1 MSANSAAAALGL
13 LRLGGMQRSELF
25 QLFTPEALALLGSI
39 GDLDAKADVVKLVSA
54 LRAEGYAPGLVA
66 AVLTQAKL
74 RRRARKKF
82 GDFTDGM
89 LFTEDGLEQASR
101 LQAAA
106 LHAGRFRGAG
116 IKQVADLG
124 CGLGAESMAMGAIEL
139 NVRAFEIDEITAAL
153 AVFNLGAFDN
163 VEVEQADI
171 TTLDLSKF
179 EALFFDP
186 ARRELDG
193 KGERAARKFDPSQ
206 FSPNFDWVLEQART
220 KPSGIKLGPG
230 HPHEA
235 IAQDA
240 EAQWLSIDGD
250 LVELALWFGEVKR
263 PKVARAATVVNST
276 GRHEIVS
283 DTFESEPAEVGAIKN
298 FIYEPDNAVVR
309 SHLIADLARQVDATL
324 ISKEIA
330 YLTSDSEIDSPMM
343 RGFRV
348 IDEMAFDRKK
358 LKAYLRDRNIGTLE
372 IKKRGVDVVPEQ
384 LRKELNL
391 KGEIAATLILTRVG
405 DDHRALLAEAL

>member
-1 MSANSAAAALGL
+1 
-13 LRLGGMQRSELF
+13 MQRSELF

-263 PKVARAATVVNST
+263 PKVARAATVVNSS

-283 DTFESEPAEVGAIKN
+283 DVFESEPAEVGAIKN

-358 LKAYLRDRNIGTLE
+358 LKACLRDRKIGTLE

>member
-1 MSANSAAAALGL
+1 
-13 LRLGGMQRSELF
+13 
-25 QLFTPEALALLGSI
+25 
-39 GDLDAKADVVKLVSA
+39 
-54 LRAEGYAPGLVA
+54 
-66 AVLTQAKL
+66 
-74 RRRARKKF
+74 
-82 GDFTDGM
+82 M

-116 IKQVADLG
+116 ITQVADLG
-124 CGLGAESMAMGAIEL
+124 CGLGAESMAMGAIDL

-153 AVFNLGAFDN
+153 AVFNLGSFDN
-163 VEVEQADI
+163 VEVERADI
-171 TTLDLSKF
+171 TTLDLSQF

-193 KGERAARKFDPSQ
+193 KGERAARKFDPAQ
-206 FSPNFDWVLEQART
+206 FAPNFDWVLAQART
-220 KPSGIKLGPG
+220 KPTGIKVGPG
-230 HPHEA
+230 HPPEA
-235 IAQDA
+235 IPQDA
-240 EAQWLSIDGD
+240 EAQWLSLDGD
-250 LVELALWFGEVKR
+250 LVELGLWFGDVKR
-263 PKVARAATVVNST
+263 PRVARAATVVNAS

-283 DTFESEPAEVGAIKN
+283 ETFVSEPADVEAIKQ

-309 SHLIADLARQVDATL
+309 SHLIADLARQVGATL
-324 ISKEIA
+324 ISREIA
-330 YLTSDSEIDSPMM
+330 YLSSDVEIDSPLM

-384 LRKELNL
+384 LRKEMSL

-405 DDHRALLAEAL
+405 DDHRALIAQPL

>member
-1 MSANSAAAALGL
+1 
-13 LRLGGMQRSELF
+13 MQRSELF

-39 GDLDAKADVVKLVSA
+39 GDLDVKADVVKLVSA

-124 CGLGAESMAMGAIEL
+124 CGLGAESMAMGAIDL

-283 DTFESEPAEVGAIKN
+283 DVFESELAEVGAIKN

-372 IKKRGVDVVPEQ
+372 IKKRGVDVVPEL

>member
-1 MSANSAAAALGL
+1 
-13 LRLGGMQRSELF
+13 MQRSELF

-124 CGLGAESMAMGAIEL
+124 CGLGAESMAMGAIDL

-283 DTFESEPAEVGAIKN
+283 DVFESELAEVGAIKN

-309 SHLIADLARQVDATL
+309 SHLIADLARQIDATL

-372 IKKRGVDVVPEQ
+372 IKKRGVDVVPEL

>member
-1 MSANSAAAALGL
+1 MD
-13 LRLGGMQRSELF
+13 RSEF
-25 QLFTPEALALLGSI
+25 AKLFTPEALALLNAI
-39 GDLDAKADVVKLVSA
+39 GDLDAKADVLKLVSA
-54 LRAEGYAPGLVA
+54 LRAEGYDPGLVA
-66 AVLTQAKL
+66 AVLSQAKL

-116 IKQVADLG
+116 ISQVADLG
-124 CGLGAESMAMGAIEL
+124 CGLGAESMAMGAIDL
-139 NVRAFEIDEITAAL
+139 NVRAFEIDEVTAAL

-171 TTLDLSKF
+171 TTLDLSQF

-193 KGERAARKFDPSQ
+193 KGERATRKFDPAQ
-206 FSPNFDWVLEQART
+206 FSPNFNWVLEQART
-220 KPSGIKLGPG
+220 KPTGIKLGPG

-283 DTFESEPAEVGAIKN
+283 ETFESEPADVLPLKQ

-309 SHLIADLARQVDATL
+309 SHLIADLAREVGASL
-324 ISKEIA
+324 ISREIA
-330 YLTSDSEIDSPMM
+330 YLSSNQEIASPMM

-348 IDEMAFDRKK
+348 VDEMAFDRKK
-358 LKAYLRDRNIGTLE
+358 LKAYLRERNIGTLE

-384 LRKELNL
+384 LRKEMSL

-405 DDHRALLAEAL
+405 DDHRALIAQPL

>member
-1 MSANSAAAALGL
+1 
-13 LRLGGMQRSELF
+13 MQRSELF

-124 CGLGAESMAMGAIEL
+124 CGLGAESMAMGAIDL

-283 DTFESEPAEVGAIKN
+283 DTFKSEPTEVGAIKN

>member
-1 MSANSAAAALGL
+1 
-13 LRLGGMQRSELF
+13 MQRSELF

-124 CGLGAESMAMGAIEL
+124 CGLGAESMAMGAIDL

-220 KPSGIKLGPG
+220 KPTGIKLGPG

-263 PKVARAATVVNST
+263 PKVARAATVVNAT

-283 DTFESEPAEVGAIKN
+283 DVFESELAEVGAIKN

-330 YLTSDSEIDSPMM
+330 YLSSDREIDSPMM

>member
-1 MSANSAAAALGL
+1 MERA
-13 LRLGGMQRSELF
+13 ELF
-25 QLFTPEALALLGSI
+25 KLFTPEALALLGSI

-54 LRAEGYAPGLVA
+54 LRAEGYDAGLVA

-116 IKQVADLG
+116 ITQVADLG
-124 CGLGAESMAMGAIEL
+124 CGIGAESLAMGAIDL
-139 NVRAFEIDEITAAL
+139 NVRAFEIDEVTAAL

-171 TTLDLSKF
+171 TTLDLSQF

-193 KGERAARKFDPSQ
+193 KGERAARKFDPAQ
-206 FSPNFDWVLEQART
+206 FSPNYDWVVEQART
-220 KPSGIKLGPG
+220 KPTGIKLGPG

-235 IAQDA
+235 ITDDA

-250 LVELALWFGEVKR
+250 LVELALWFGDVKR
-263 PKVARAATVVNST
+263 PKVSRAATVVNLS

-283 DTFESEPAEVGAIKN
+283 ETFESEPAEIAPLKQ

-309 SHLIADLARQVDATL
+309 SHLIADLAGVVGATL
-324 ISKEIA
+324 ISREIA
-330 YLTSDSEIDSPMM
+330 YLSSDAQIDSPFM

-358 LKAYLRDRNIGTLE
+358 LKAYMRDNNIGTLE

-384 LRKELNL
+384 LRKELSL

-405 DDHRALLAEAL
+405 DDHRALIAEPLKSAN

>member
-1 MSANSAAAALGL
+1 MD
-13 LRLGGMQRSELF
+13 RSEF
-25 QLFTPEALALLGSI
+25 AKLFTPEALALLNAI
-39 GDLDAKADVVKLVSA
+39 GDLDAKADVLKLVSA
-54 LRAEGYAPGLVA
+54 LRAEGYDPGLVA
-66 AVLTQAKL
+66 AVLSQAKL

-116 IKQVADLG
+116 ITQVADLG
-124 CGLGAESMAMGAIEL
+124 CGLGAESMAMGAIDL
-139 NVRAFEIDEITAAL
+139 NVRAFEIDEVTAAL

-163 VEVEQADI
+163 IEVEQADI
-171 TTLDLSKF
+171 TTLDLSQF
-179 EALFFDP
+179 QALFFDP

-193 KGERAARKFDPSQ
+193 KGERATRKFDPAQ
-206 FSPNFDWVLEQART
+206 FSPNFNWVLEQART
-220 KPSGIKLGPG
+220 KPTGIKLGPG

-283 DTFESEPAEVGAIKN
+283 ETFESEPADVSALKQ

-309 SHLIADLARQVDATL
+309 SHLIADLAREVGASL
-324 ISKEIA
+324 ISREIA
-330 YLTSDSEIDSPMM
+330 YLSSDREIDSPMM

-348 IDEMAFDRKK
+348 VDEMAFDRKK
-358 LKAYLRDRNIGTLE
+358 LKAYLRERNIGTLE

-384 LRKELNL
+384 LRKEMSL

-405 DDHRALLAEAL
+405 DDHRALIAQPL

>member
-1 MSANSAAAALGL
+1 MDRTEFAK
-13 LRLGGMQRSELF
+13 
-25 QLFTPEALALLGSI
+25 LFTPEALALLNAI
-39 GDLDAKADVVKLVSA
+39 GDLDAKADVLKLVSA
-54 LRAEGYAPGLVA
+54 LRAEGYDPGLVA
-66 AVLTQAKL
+66 AVLSQAKL

-116 IKQVADLG
+116 ISQVADLG
-124 CGLGAESMAMGAIEL
+124 CGLGAESMAMGAIDL
-139 NVRAFEIDEITAAL
+139 NVRAFEIDEVTAAL

-171 TTLDLSKF
+171 TTLDLSQF

-193 KGERAARKFDPSQ
+193 KGERAARKFDPAQ
-206 FSPNFDWVLEQART
+206 FSPNFNWVLEQART
-220 KPSGIKLGPG
+220 KPTGIKLGPG

-235 IAQDA
+235 IAQEA

-263 PKVARAATVVNST
+263 LKVARAATVVNST

-283 DTFESEPAEVGAIKN
+283 ETFESEPADVSALKQ

-309 SHLIADLARQVDATL
+309 SHLIADLAREVGASL
-324 ISKEIA
+324 ISREIA
-330 YLTSDSEIDSPMM
+330 YLSSDREIDSPMM

-358 LKAYLRDRNIGTLE
+358 LKAYLREQNIGTLE

-384 LRKELNL
+384 LRKEMSL

-405 DDHRALLAEAL
+405 DDHRALIAQPL

>member
-1 MSANSAAAALGL
+1 MD
-13 LRLGGMQRSELF
+13 RSEF
-25 QLFTPEALALLGSI
+25 AKLFTPEALALLNAI
-39 GDLDAKADVVKLVSA
+39 GDLDAKADVLKLVSA
-54 LRAEGYAPGLVA
+54 LRAEGYDPGLVA
-66 AVLTQAKL
+66 AVLSQAKL

-116 IKQVADLG
+116 ISQVADLG
-124 CGLGAESMAMGAIEL
+124 CGLGAESMAMGAIDL
-139 NVRAFEIDEITAAL
+139 NVRAFEIDEVTAAL

-171 TTLDLSKF
+171 TTLDLSQF

-193 KGERAARKFDPSQ
+193 KGERATRKFDPAQ
-206 FSPNFDWVLEQART
+206 FSPNFNWVLEQART
-220 KPSGIKLGPG
+220 KPTGIKLGPG

-283 DTFESEPAEVGAIKN
+283 ETFESEPADVLPLKQ

-309 SHLIADLARQVDATL
+309 SHLIADLAREIGASL
-324 ISKEIA
+324 ISREIA
-330 YLTSDSEIDSPMM
+330 YLSSDQEIESPMM

-358 LKAYLRDRNIGTLE
+358 LKAYLREQNIGTLE

-384 LRKELNL
+384 LRKEMSL

-405 DDHRALLAEAL
+405 DDHRALIAQPL

>member
-1 MSANSAAAALGL
+1 MD
-13 LRLGGMQRSELF
+13 RSEF
-25 QLFTPEALALLGSI
+25 AKLFTTEALALLNAI
-39 GDLDAKADVVKLVSA
+39 GDLDAKADVLKLVSA
-54 LRAEGYAPGLVA
+54 LRAEGYDPGLVA
-66 AVLTQAKL
+66 AVLSQAKL

-116 IKQVADLG
+116 ITQVADLG
-124 CGLGAESMAMGAIEL
+124 CGLGAESMAMGAIDL
-139 NVRAFEIDEITAAL
+139 NVRAFEIDEVTAAL

-171 TTLDLSKF
+171 TTLDLSQF

-193 KGERAARKFDPSQ
+193 KGERATRKFDPAQ
-206 FSPNFDWVLEQART
+206 FSPNFNWVLEQART
-220 KPSGIKLGPG
+220 KPTGIKLGPG

-283 DTFESEPAEVGAIKN
+283 ETFESEPADVTPLRR

-309 SHLIADLARQVDATL
+309 SHLIADLAREVGASL
-324 ISKEIA
+324 ISREIA
-330 YLTSDSEIDSPMM
+330 YLTSESEIDSPMM

-348 IDEMAFDRKK
+348 VDEMAFDRKK
-358 LKAYLRDRNIGTLE
+358 LKAYLRERNIGRLE

-384 LRKELNL
+384 LRKEMSL

-405 DDHRALLAEAL
+405 DDHRALIAQPL

>member
-1 MSANSAAAALGL
+1 MSANRAAAALGL

-220 KPSGIKLGPG
+220 KPTGIKLGPG

-283 DTFESEPAEVGAIKN
+283 DVFESEPAEVGAIKN

-348 IDEMAFDRKK
+348 IAEMAFDRKK

>member
-1 MSANSAAAALGL
+1 MP
-13 LRLGGMQRSELF
+13 RLEPMDRSEF
-25 QLFTPEALALLGSI
+25 AKLFTTEALALLNAI
-39 GDLDAKADVVKLVSA
+39 GDLDAKADVLKLVSA
-54 LRAEGYAPGLVA
+54 LRAEGYDPGLVA
-66 AVLTQAKL
+66 AVLSQAKL

-116 IKQVADLG
+116 ITQVADLG
-124 CGLGAESMAMGAIEL
+124 CGLGAESMAMGAIDL
-139 NVRAFEIDEITAAL
+139 NVRAFEIDEVTAAL

-171 TTLDLSKF
+171 TTLDLSQF

-193 KGERAARKFDPSQ
+193 KGERATRKFDPAQ
-206 FSPNFDWVLEQART
+206 FSPNFNWVLEQART
-220 KPSGIKLGPG
+220 KPTGIKLGPG

-283 DTFESEPAEVGAIKN
+283 ETFESEPADVSPLKQ

-309 SHLIADLARQVDATL
+309 SHLIADLAREVGASL
-324 ISKEIA
+324 ISREIA
-330 YLTSDSEIDSPMM
+330 YLTSESEIDSPMM

-348 IDEMAFDRKK
+348 VDEMAFDRKK
-358 LKAYLRDRNIGTLE
+358 LKAYLRERNIGRLE

-384 LRKELNL
+384 LRKEMSL

-405 DDHRALLAEAL
+405 DDHRALIAQPL

>member
-1 MSANSAAAALGL
+1 MD
-13 LRLGGMQRSELF
+13 RSEF
-25 QLFTPEALALLGSI
+25 AKLFTPEALALLNAI
-39 GDLDAKADVVKLVSA
+39 GDLDAKADVLKLVSA
-54 LRAEGYAPGLVA
+54 LRAEGYDPGLVA
-66 AVLTQAKL
+66 AVLSQAKL

-116 IKQVADLG
+116 ISQVADLG
-124 CGLGAESMAMGAIEL
+124 CGLGAESMAMGAIDL
-139 NVRAFEIDEITAAL
+139 NVRAFEIDEVTAAL

-171 TTLDLSKF
+171 TTLDLSQF

-193 KGERAARKFDPSQ
+193 KGERATRKFDPAQ
-206 FSPNFDWVLEQART
+206 FSPNFNWVLEQART
-220 KPSGIKLGPG
+220 KPTGIKLGPG

-283 DTFESEPAEVGAIKN
+283 ETFESEPADVLALKQ

-309 SHLIADLARQVDATL
+309 SHLIADLAREVGASL
-324 ISKEIA
+324 ISREIA
-330 YLTSDSEIDSPMM
+330 YLSSDREIDSPMM

-358 LKAYLRDRNIGTLE
+358 LKAYLREQNIGTLE

-384 LRKELNL
+384 LRKEMSL

-405 DDHRALLAEAL
+405 DDHRALIAQPL

>member
-1 MSANSAAAALGL
+1 MDRNEFAK
-13 LRLGGMQRSELF
+13 
-25 QLFTPEALALLGSI
+25 LFTPEALALLNSI

-54 LRAEGYAPGLVA
+54 LRAEGYDAGLVA
-66 AVLTQAKL
+66 AVLSQAKL

-116 IKQVADLG
+116 ISEVADLG
-124 CGLGAESMAMGAIEL
+124 CGIGAESLAMAAIDL
-139 NVRAFEIDEITAAL
+139 NVKAFEIDEITAAI

-163 VEVEQADI
+163 AEVAQADI
-171 TTLDLSKF
+171 TQLNLAPF

-186 ARRELDG
+186 ARRELEG
-193 KGERAARKFDPSQ
+193 KGERAARKFDPEQ
-206 FSPNFDWVLEQART
+206 FSPNFNWVLEQART
-220 KPSGIKLGPG
+220 KPTGIKLGPG

-235 IAQDA
+235 IPEDA

-263 PKVARAATVVNST
+263 PKVARAATVVNAA
-276 GRHEIVS
+276 GRHEISSEVAV
-283 DTFESEPAEVGAIKN
+283 SEPAEVEPLKR

-309 SHLIADLARQVDATL
+309 SHLIADLAIENGATL
-324 ISKEIA
+324 VSREIA
-330 YLTSDSEIDSPMM
+330 YLSSDQQIDSPMM
-343 RGFRV
+343 RGFEV
-348 IDEMAFDRKK
+348 VDEMAFDRKK
-358 LKAYLRDRNIGTLE
+358 LKAYLRDKNIGTLE

-384 LRKELNL
+384 LRKDLGL
-391 KGEIAATLILTRVG
+391 KGEIAATLILTRIG
-405 DDHRALLAEAL
+405 DDHRALIAKPLR

>member
-1 MSANSAAAALGL
+1 
-13 LRLGGMQRSELF
+13 MQRAELF
-25 QLFTPEALALLGSI
+25 KLFTPEALALLGSI
-39 GDLDAKADVVKLVSA
+39 GDLDAKADVLKLVSA
-54 LRAEGYAPGLVA
+54 LRAEGYDPGLVA
-66 AVLTQAKL
+66 AVLSQAKL

-116 IKQVADLG
+116 ITQVADLG
-124 CGLGAESMAMGAIEL
+124 CGLGAESMAMGAIDL

-153 AVFNLGAFDN
+153 AVFNLGSFEN

-171 TTLDLSKF
+171 TTLDLSQF

-193 KGERAARKFDPSQ
+193 KGERAARKFDPAQ
-206 FSPNFDWVLEQART
+206 FAPNFDWVLAQART
-220 KPSGIKLGPG
+220 KPTGIKVGPG

-235 IAQDA
+235 IPQDA

-250 LVELALWFGEVKR
+250 LVELGLWFGDVKR
-263 PKVARAATVVNST
+263 PRVARAATVVNAS

-283 DTFESEPAEVGAIKN
+283 ETFVSEPADVSAIKQ

-324 ISKEIA
+324 ISREIA
-330 YLTSDSEIDSPMM
+330 YLSSNVEIDSPLM

-384 LRKELNL
+384 LRKELSL

>member
-1 MSANSAAAALGL
+1 
-13 LRLGGMQRSELF
+13 MQRSELF

-124 CGLGAESMAMGAIEL
+124 CGLGAESMAMGAIDL

-220 KPSGIKLGPG
+220 KPTGIKLGPG

-283 DTFESEPAEVGAIKN
+283 DVFESELAEVGAIKN

-330 YLTSDSEIDSPMM
+330 YLSSDREIDSPMM

>member
-1 MSANSAAAALGL
+1 
-13 LRLGGMQRSELF
+13 MQRSELF

-139 NVRAFEIDEITAAL
+139 NVCAFEIDEITAAL

-283 DTFESEPAEVGAIKN
+283 DVFESELAEVGAIKN

>member
-1 MSANSAAAALGL
+1 
-13 LRLGGMQRSELF
+13 MQRSELY

-66 AVLTQAKL
+66 AVLSQAKL

-116 IKQVADLG
+116 IEQVADLG
-124 CGLGAESMAMGAIEL
+124 CGIGAESMAMAAIDL
-139 NVRAFEIDEITAAL
+139 NVRAFEIDEITAAI

-171 TTLDLSKF
+171 TTLDLSQF

-193 KGERAARKFDPSQ
+193 KGERAIRKFDPAQ
-206 FSPNFDWVLEQART
+206 FSPNFEWVLEQART

-235 IAQDA
+235 IARDA

-250 LVELALWFGEVKR
+250 LVELALWFGDVKR

-283 DTFESEPAEVGAIKN
+283 ESFESEPAEVAPLGQ

-309 SHLIADLARQVDATL
+309 SHLIADLAREVSATL
-324 ISKEIA
+324 ISPEIA
-330 YLTSDSEIDSPMM
+330 YLSSANEIDSPLM
-343 RGFRV
+343 RGFRI

-358 LKAYLRDRNIGTLE
+358 LKAHLREKNIGSLE

-384 LRKELNL
+384 LRKELGL

-405 DDHRALLAEAL
+405 DDHRALLAEPL

>member
-1 MSANSAAAALGL
+1 
-13 LRLGGMQRSELF
+13 MQRAELF
-25 QLFTPEALALLGSI
+25 KLFTPEALALLGSI
-39 GDLDAKADVVKLVSA
+39 GDLDAKADVLKLVSA
-54 LRAEGYAPGLVA
+54 LRAEGYDPGLVA
-66 AVLTQAKL
+66 AVLSQAKL

-116 IKQVADLG
+116 ITQVADLG
-124 CGLGAESMAMGAIEL
+124 CGLGAESMAMGAIDL

-153 AVFNLGAFDN
+153 AVFNLGSFDN

-171 TTLDLSKF
+171 TTLDLSQF

-186 ARRELDG
+186 ARRDLDG
-193 KGERAARKFDPSQ
+193 KGERAARKFDPAQ
-206 FSPNFDWVLEQART
+206 FAPNFDWVLAQART
-220 KPSGIKLGPG
+220 KPTGIKVGPG

-235 IAQDA
+235 IPQDA

-250 LVELALWFGEVKR
+250 LVELGLWFGDVKR
-263 PKVARAATVVNST
+263 PRVARAATVVNAS

-283 DTFESEPAEVGAIKN
+283 ETFVSEPADVEAIKQ

-309 SHLIADLARQVDATL
+309 SHLIADLARQVGATL
-324 ISKEIA
+324 ISREIA
-330 YLTSDSEIDSPMM
+330 YLSSDVEIDSPLM

-384 LRKELNL
+384 LRKELSL

-405 DDHRALLAEAL
+405 DDHRALIAQPL

>member
-1 MSANSAAAALGL
+1 
-13 LRLGGMQRSELF
+13 MQRAELF
-25 QLFTPEALALLGSI
+25 KLFTPEALALLGSI
-39 GDLDAKADVVKLVSA
+39 GDLDAKADVLKLVSA
-54 LRAEGYAPGLVA
+54 LRAEGYDPGLVA
-66 AVLTQAKL
+66 AVLSQAKL

-116 IKQVADLG
+116 ITQVADLG
-124 CGLGAESMAMGAIEL
+124 CGLGAESMAMGAIDL

-153 AVFNLGAFDN
+153 AVFNLGSFDN

-171 TTLDLSKF
+171 TTLDLSQF

-193 KGERAARKFDPSQ
+193 KGERAARKFDPAQ
-206 FSPNFDWVLEQART
+206 FAPNFDWVVAQART
-220 KPSGIKLGPG
+220 KPTGIKVGPG

-235 IAQDA
+235 IPQDA

-250 LVELALWFGEVKR
+250 LVELGLWFGDVKR
-263 PKVARAATVVNST
+263 PRVARAATVVNAS

-283 DTFESEPAEVGAIKN
+283 EAFVSEPADVEAIKQ

-309 SHLIADLARQVDATL
+309 SHLIADLARQVGATL
-324 ISKEIA
+324 ISREIA
-330 YLTSDSEIDSPMM
+330 YLSSDVEIDSPLM

-358 LKAYLRDRNIGTLE
+358 LKAYLRDRHIGTLE

-384 LRKELNL
+384 LRKELSL

-405 DDHRALLAEAL
+405 DDHRALIAQPL

>member
-1 MSANSAAAALGL
+1 
-13 LRLGGMQRSELF
+13 
-25 QLFTPEALALLGSI
+25 
-39 GDLDAKADVVKLVSA
+39 
-54 LRAEGYAPGLVA
+54 
-66 AVLTQAKL
+66 
-74 RRRARKKF
+74 
-82 GDFTDGM
+82 M

-116 IKQVADLG
+116 ITQVADLG
-124 CGLGAESMAMGAIEL
+124 CGIGAESLAMGAIDL
-139 NVRAFEIDEITAAL
+139 NVRAFEIDEVTAAL

-171 TTLDLSKF
+171 TKLDLSVF

-193 KGERAARKFDPSQ
+193 KGERAARKFDPAQ
-206 FSPNFDWVLEQART
+206 FAPNFDWVVEQART
-220 KPSGIKLGPG
+220 KPTGIKLGPG

-235 IAQDA
+235 IAEEA

-263 PKVARAATVVNST
+263 PKVKRAATVVNSR

-283 DTFESEPAEVGAIKN
+283 EEFESEPAELAPLKQ

-309 SHLIADLARQVDATL
+309 SHLIADLAGEVGATL
-324 ISKEIA
+324 ISREIA
-330 YLTSDSEIDSPMM
+330 YLSSDSEIDSPFM

-358 LKAYLRDRNIGTLE
+358 LKAYLRENNIGTLE

-384 LRKELNL
+384 LRKEMSL

-405 DDHRALLAEAL
+405 DDHRALIAEPLKNN

>member
-1 MSANSAAAALGL
+1 MD
-13 LRLGGMQRSELF
+13 RSEF
-25 QLFTPEALALLGSI
+25 AKLFTPESLALLNAI
-39 GDLDAKADVVKLVSA
+39 GDLDAKADVLKLVSA
-54 LRAEGYAPGLVA
+54 LRAEGYDPGLVA
-66 AVLTQAKL
+66 AVLSQAKL

-116 IKQVADLG
+116 ITQVADLG
-124 CGLGAESMAMGAIEL
+124 CGLGAESMAMGAIDL
-139 NVRAFEIDEITAAL
+139 NVRAFEIDEVTAAL

-171 TTLDLSKF
+171 TRLDLSQF

-193 KGERAARKFDPSQ
+193 KGERATRKFDPAQ
-206 FSPNFDWVLEQART
+206 FSPNYNWVLEQART
-220 KPSGIKLGPG
+220 KPTGIKLGPG

-235 IAQDA
+235 IAEDA

-283 DTFESEPAEVGAIKN
+283 ETFESEPADVSALKQ

-309 SHLIADLARQVDATL
+309 SHLIADLAREVGASL
-324 ISKEIA
+324 VSREIA
-330 YLTSDSEIDSPMM
+330 YLSSDRQIDSPMM

-348 IDEMAFDRKK
+348 IDEMSFDRKK
-358 LKAYLRDRNIGTLE
+358 LKAYLRERNIGTLE

-384 LRKELNL
+384 LRKEMSL
-391 KGEIAATLILTRVG
+391 KGEVAATLILTRVG
-405 DDHRALLAEAL
+405 DDHRALIAQPL

>member
-1 MSANSAAAALGL
+1 
-13 LRLGGMQRSELF
+13 MQRSELF

-171 TTLDLSKF
+171 KTLDLSKF

-283 DTFESEPAEVGAIKN
+283 DVFESEPAEVGAIKN

>member
-1 MSANSAAAALGL
+1 
-13 LRLGGMQRSELF
+13 MQRSELF

-283 DTFESEPAEVGAIKN
+283 DVFESEPAEVGAIKN

-330 YLTSDSEIDSPMM
+330 YLSSDSEIDSPMM

>member
-1 MSANSAAAALGL
+1 MD
-13 LRLGGMQRSELF
+13 RSEF
-25 QLFTPEALALLGSI
+25 AKLFTPEALALLNAI
-39 GDLDAKADVVKLVSA
+39 GDLDAKADVLKLVSA
-54 LRAEGYAPGLVA
+54 LRAEGYDPGLVA
-66 AVLTQAKL
+66 AVLSQAKL

-116 IKQVADLG
+116 ITQVADLG
-124 CGLGAESMAMGAIEL
+124 CGLGAESMAMGAIGL
-139 NVRAFEIDEITAAL
+139 NVRAFEIDEVTAAL

-171 TTLDLSKF
+171 TTLDLSQF

-193 KGERAARKFDPSQ
+193 KGERATRKFDPAQ
-206 FSPNFDWVLEQART
+206 FSPNFNWVLEQART
-220 KPSGIKLGPG
+220 KPTGIKLGPG

-263 PKVARAATVVNST
+263 LKVARAATVVNST

-283 DTFESEPAEVGAIKN
+283 ETFESEPADVSPLKQ

-309 SHLIADLARQVDATL
+309 SHLIADLAREVGASL
-324 ISKEIA
+324 ISREIA
-330 YLTSDSEIDSPMM
+330 YLSSDKEIDSPMM

-358 LKAYLRDRNIGTLE
+358 LKAYLRERNIGTLE

-384 LRKELNL
+384 LRKELSL

-405 DDHRALLAEAL
+405 DDHRALIAQPL

>member
-1 MSANSAAAALGL
+1 
-13 LRLGGMQRSELF
+13 MQRSELF

-283 DTFESEPAEVGAIKN
+283 DVFESEPAAVGAIKN

>member
-1 MSANSAAAALGL
+1 MD
-13 LRLGGMQRSELF
+13 RSEF
-25 QLFTPEALALLGSI
+25 AKLFTPEALALLNAI
-39 GDLDAKADVVKLVSA
+39 GDLDAKADVLKLVSA
-54 LRAEGYAPGLVA
+54 LRAEGYDPGLVA
-66 AVLTQAKL
+66 AVLSQAKL

-116 IKQVADLG
+116 ISQVADLG
-124 CGLGAESMAMGAIEL
+124 CGLGAESMAMGAIDL
-139 NVRAFEIDEITAAL
+139 NVRAFEIDEVTAAL
-153 AVFNLGAFDN
+153 AVFNLGAFEN

-171 TTLDLSKF
+171 TTLDLSQF

-193 KGERAARKFDPSQ
+193 KGERAARKFDPAQ
-206 FSPNFDWVLEQART
+206 FSPNFNWVLEQART
-220 KPSGIKLGPG
+220 KPTGIKLGPG

-250 LVELALWFGEVKR
+250 LVELALWFGEVRR

-283 DTFESEPAEVGAIKN
+283 ETFESEPADVSSLKQ
-298 FIYEPDNAVVR
+298 FIYEPDNAVIR
-309 SHLIADLARQVDATL
+309 SHLIADLAREVGASL
-324 ISKEIA
+324 ISREIA
-330 YLTSDSEIDSPMM
+330 YVSSDQEIDSPMM

-348 IDEMAFDRKK
+348 VDEMAFDRKK
-358 LKAYLRDRNIGTLE
+358 LKAYLRERNIGTLE

-384 LRKELNL
+384 LRKEMGL

-405 DDHRALLAEAL
+405 DDHRALIAQPL

>member
-1 MSANSAAAALGL
+1 
-13 LRLGGMQRSELF
+13 MQRSELF

-220 KPSGIKLGPG
+220 KPTGIKLGPG

-283 DTFESEPAEVGAIKN
+283 DVFESEPAKVGAIKN

>member
-1 MSANSAAAALGL
+1 MDRNEFAK
-13 LRLGGMQRSELF
+13 
-25 QLFTPEALALLGSI
+25 LFTPEALALLNAI
-39 GDLDAKADVVKLVSA
+39 GDLDAKADVLKLVSA
-54 LRAEGYAPGLVA
+54 LRAEGYDPGLVA
-66 AVLTQAKL
+66 AVLSQAKL

-124 CGLGAESMAMGAIEL
+124 CGLGAESMAMGAIDL
-139 NVRAFEIDEITAAL
+139 DVRAFEIDEVTAAL
-153 AVFNLGAFDN
+153 AVFNLGAFEN

-171 TTLDLSKF
+171 TTLDLSQF

-186 ARRELDG
+186 SRRELDG
-193 KGERAARKFDPSQ
+193 KGERATRKFDPAQ
-206 FSPNFDWVLEQART
+206 FSPNFNWVLEQART
-220 KPSGIKLGPG
+220 KPTGIKLGPG

-283 DTFESEPAEVGAIKN
+283 ETFESEPAEVSQLKQ
-298 FIYEPDNAVVR
+298 FIYEPDNAIVR
-309 SHLIADLARQVDATL
+309 SHLIADLANEVGATL
-324 ISKEIA
+324 ISREIA
-330 YLTSDSEIDSPMM
+330 YLTSDEQINSPMM

-348 IDEMAFDRKK
+348 LDEMAFDRKK
-358 LKAYLRDRNIGTLE
+358 LKAYLRERNIGTLE

-384 LRKELNL
+384 LRKELSL
-391 KGEIAATLILTRVG
+391 KGEIAATLILTRIG
-405 DDHRALLAEAL
+405 DDHRALLAEPLT

>member
-1 MSANSAAAALGL
+1 MD
-13 LRLGGMQRSELF
+13 RSEF
-25 QLFTPEALALLGSI
+25 AKLFTPEALALLNAI
-39 GDLDAKADVVKLVSA
+39 GDLDAKADVLKLVSA
-54 LRAEGYAPGLVA
+54 LRAEGYDPGLVA
-66 AVLTQAKL
+66 AVLSQAKL

-116 IKQVADLG
+116 ISQVADLG
-124 CGLGAESMAMGAIEL
+124 CGLGAESMAMGAIDL
-139 NVRAFEIDEITAAL
+139 NVRAFEIDEVTAAL

-171 TTLDLSKF
+171 TTLDLSQF

-193 KGERAARKFDPSQ
+193 KGERATRKFDPAQ
-206 FSPNFDWVLEQART
+206 FSPNFNWVLEQART
-220 KPSGIKLGPG
+220 KPTGIKLGPG

-263 PKVARAATVVNST
+263 PKVARAATVVNSK

-283 DTFESEPAEVGAIKN
+283 ETFESEPTEVSPLKQ

-309 SHLIADLARQVDATL
+309 SHLIADLAREVGASL
-324 ISKEIA
+324 ISREIA
-330 YLTSDSEIDSPMM
+330 YLSSDQEIDSPMM

-348 IDEMAFDRKK
+348 VDEMAFDRKK
-358 LKAYLRDRNIGTLE
+358 LKAYLRERNIGTLE
-372 IKKRGVDVVPEQ
+372 IKKRGIDVVPEQ
-384 LRKELNL
+384 LRKEMSL

-405 DDHRALLAEAL
+405 DDHRALIAQPL

>member
-1 MSANSAAAALGL
+1 
-13 LRLGGMQRSELF
+13 MQRAELF
-25 QLFTPEALALLGSI
+25 KLFTPEALALLGSI
-39 GDLDAKADVVKLVSA
+39 GDLDAKADVLKLVSA
-54 LRAEGYAPGLVA
+54 LRAEGYDPGLVA
-66 AVLTQAKL
+66 AVLSQAKL

-116 IKQVADLG
+116 ITQVADLG
-124 CGLGAESMAMGAIEL
+124 CGLGAESMAMGAIDL

-153 AVFNLGAFDN
+153 AVFNLGSFDN

-171 TTLDLSKF
+171 TTLDLSQF

-193 KGERAARKFDPSQ
+193 KGERAARKFDPAQ
-206 FSPNFDWVLEQART
+206 FAPNFDWVLAQART
-220 KPSGIKLGPG
+220 KPTGIKVGPG
-230 HPHEA
+230 HPHEE
-235 IAQDA
+235 IPQEA

-250 LVELALWFGEVKR
+250 LVELGLWFGDVKR
-263 PKVARAATVVNST
+263 PRVARAATVVNAS
-276 GRHEIVS
+276 GRNEIVS
-283 DTFESEPAEVGAIKN
+283 ETFVSEPADVEAIKQ

-324 ISKEIA
+324 ISREIA
-330 YLTSDSEIDSPMM
+330 YLSSDIEIDSPLM

-384 LRKELNL
+384 LRKELSL

>member
-1 MSANSAAAALGL
+1 
-13 LRLGGMQRSELF
+13 MQRAELF
-25 QLFTPEALALLGSI
+25 KLFTPEALTLLASV
-39 GDLDAKADVVKLVSA
+39 GDLDAKADVLKLVSS
-54 LRAEGYAPGLVA
+54 LRAEGYDAGLVA

-82 GDFTDGM
+82 GDFADGM

-116 IKQVADLG
+116 ITQVADLG
-124 CGLGAESMAMGAIEL
+124 CGLGAESMAMGAIDL

-171 TTLDLSKF
+171 TTLDLSQF

-186 ARRELDG
+186 ARRDLDG
-193 KGERAARKFDPSQ
+193 KGERAARKFDPAQ
-206 FSPNFDWVLEQART
+206 FAPNFDWVLEQART
-220 KPSGIKLGPG
+220 KPTGIKVGPG
-230 HPHEA
+230 HPHDA
-235 IAQDA
+235 IPQDA

-250 LVELALWFGEVKR
+250 LVELGLWFGEVKR
-263 PKVARAATVVNST
+263 PRVSRAATVVNAS

-283 DTFESEPAEVGAIKN
+283 ETFESEPAEVAGLKQ

-309 SHLIADLARQVDATL
+309 SHLIADLAREVGATL
-324 ISKEIA
+324 ISPEIA
-330 YLTSDSEIDSPMM
+330 YLSSDEEIDSPMM

-348 IDEMAFDRKK
+348 LDEMAFDRKK
-358 LKAYLRDRNIGTLE
+358 LKASLRDRNIGILE

-384 LRKELNL
+384 LRKELSL

-405 DDHRALLAEAL
+405 DDHRALLAEPLR

>member
-1 MSANSAAAALGL
+1 MDRNEFAK
-13 LRLGGMQRSELF
+13 
-25 QLFTPEALALLGSI
+25 LFTPEALALLNAI
-39 GDLDAKADVVKLVSA
+39 GDLDAKADVLKLVSA
-54 LRAEGYAPGLVA
+54 LRAEGYDTGLVA
-66 AVLTQAKL
+66 AVLSQAKL

-124 CGLGAESMAMGAIEL
+124 CGLGAESMAMGAIDL
-139 NVRAFEIDEITAAL
+139 NVRAFEIDEVTAAL
-153 AVFNLGAFDN
+153 AVFNLGAFEN

-171 TTLDLSKF
+171 TTLDLSQF

-193 KGERAARKFDPSQ
+193 KGERATRKFDPAQ
-206 FSPNFDWVLEQART
+206 FSPNFNWVLEQART
-220 KPSGIKLGPG
+220 KPTGIKLVPG

-283 DTFESEPAEVGAIKN
+283 ETFESEPAEVSQLKQ
-298 FIYEPDNAVVR
+298 FIYEPDNAIVR
-309 SHLIADLARQVDATL
+309 SHLIADLANEVGATL
-324 ISKEIA
+324 ISREIA
-330 YLTSDSEIDSPMM
+330 YLTSDEQIDSPMM

-348 IDEMAFDRKK
+348 LDEMAFDRKK
-358 LKAYLRDRNIGTLE
+358 LKAYLRERNIGTLE

-384 LRKELNL
+384 LRKELSL
-391 KGEIAATLILTRVG
+391 KGEIAATLILTRIG
-405 DDHRALLAEAL
+405 DDHRALLAEPLT

>member
-1 MSANSAAAALGL
+1 MD
-13 LRLGGMQRSELF
+13 RSEF
-25 QLFTPEALALLGSI
+25 AKLFTPEALALLNAI
-39 GDLDAKADVVKLVSA
+39 GDLDAKADVLKLVSA
-54 LRAEGYAPGLVA
+54 LRAEGYDPGLVA
-66 AVLTQAKL
+66 AVLSQAKL

-116 IKQVADLG
+116 ITQVADLG
-124 CGLGAESMAMGAIEL
+124 CGLGAESMAMGAIDL
-139 NVRAFEIDEITAAL
+139 NVRAFEIDEVTAAL

-171 TTLDLSKF
+171 TTLDLSQF

-193 KGERAARKFDPSQ
+193 KGERAARKFDPAQ
-206 FSPNFDWVLEQART
+206 FSPNFNWVLEQART
-220 KPSGIKLGPG
+220 KPTGIKLGPG

-283 DTFESEPAEVGAIKN
+283 ETFESEPADVLPLKQ

-309 SHLIADLARQVDATL
+309 SHLIADLAREVGASL
-324 ISKEIA
+324 ISREIA
-330 YLTSDSEIDSPMM
+330 YLSSDKEIYSPMM

-348 IDEMAFDRKK
+348 VDEMAFDRKK
-358 LKAYLRDRNIGTLE
+358 LKAYLRERNIGTLE

-384 LRKELNL
+384 LRKEMSL

-405 DDHRALLAEAL
+405 DDHRALIAQPL

>member
-1 MSANSAAAALGL
+1 
-13 LRLGGMQRSELF
+13 MQRAELF
-25 QLFTPEALALLGSI
+25 KLFTPEALALLGSI
-39 GDLDAKADVVKLVSA
+39 GDLDAKADVLKLVSA
-54 LRAEGYAPGLVA
+54 LRAEGYDPGLVA
-66 AVLTQAKL
+66 AVLSQAKL

-116 IKQVADLG
+116 ITQVADLG
-124 CGLGAESMAMGAIEL
+124 CGLGAESMAMGAIDL

-153 AVFNLGAFDN
+153 AVFNLGSFEN

-171 TTLDLSKF
+171 TTLDLSQF

-193 KGERAARKFDPSQ
+193 KGERAARKFDPAQ
-206 FSPNFDWVLEQART
+206 FAPNFDWVLAQART
-220 KPSGIKLGPG
+220 KPTGIKVGPG
-230 HPHEA
+230 HPHEE
-235 IAQDA
+235 IPQEA

-250 LVELALWFGEVKR
+250 LVELGLWFGDVKR
-263 PKVARAATVVNST
+263 PRVARAATVVNAS

-283 DTFESEPAEVGAIKN
+283 ETFVSEPADVEAIKQ

-324 ISKEIA
+324 ISREIA
-330 YLTSDSEIDSPMM
+330 YLSSDIEIDSPLM

-384 LRKELNL
+384 LRKELGL

>member
-1 MSANSAAAALGL
+1 MD
-13 LRLGGMQRSELF
+13 RSEF
-25 QLFTPEALALLGSI
+25 AKLFTPEALALLNAI
-39 GDLDAKADVVKLVSA
+39 GDLDAKADVLKLVSA
-54 LRAEGYAPGLVA
+54 LRAEGYDPGLVA
-66 AVLTQAKL
+66 AVLSQAKL

-116 IKQVADLG
+116 ITQVADLG
-124 CGLGAESMAMGAIEL
+124 CGLGAESMAMGAIDL
-139 NVRAFEIDEITAAL
+139 NVRAFEIDEVTAAL

-171 TTLDLSKF
+171 TTLDMSQF

-193 KGERAARKFDPSQ
+193 KGERATRRFDPEQ
-206 FSPNFDWVLEQART
+206 FSPNFNWVLEQART
-220 KPSGIKLGPG
+220 KPTGIKLGPG

-283 DTFESEPAEVGAIKN
+283 ETFESEPADVAPLKQ

-309 SHLIADLARQVDATL
+309 SHLIADLAREVGASL
-324 ISKEIA
+324 ISREIA
-330 YLTSDSEIDSPMM
+330 YLSSDKEIDSPMM

-348 IDEMAFDRKK
+348 VDEMAFDRKK
-358 LKAYLRDRNIGTLE
+358 LKAYLRERNIGRLE

-384 LRKELNL
+384 LRKEMSL

-405 DDHRALLAEAL
+405 DDHRALIAQPL